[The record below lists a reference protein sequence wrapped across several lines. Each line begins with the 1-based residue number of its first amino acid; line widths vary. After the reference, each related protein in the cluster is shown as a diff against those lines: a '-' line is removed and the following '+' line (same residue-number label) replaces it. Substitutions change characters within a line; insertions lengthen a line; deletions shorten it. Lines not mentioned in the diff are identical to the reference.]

1 MNSTTVIILSAF
13 VAYLLMMIVVGA
25 VYMKRS
31 NNTEEY
37 FWEGV
42 DSVDG
47 SQPLSAQASDMSGW
61 TFDGTSGLRS
71 MRWEPVRHGL
81 LWDCF

>member
-25 VYMKRS
+25 VYMKRLIIRRS
-31 NNTEEY
+31 I

-47 SQPLSAQASDMSGW
+47 SQPCL
-61 TFDGTSGLRS
+61 LR
-71 MRWEPVRHGL
+71 L
-81 LWDCF
+81 LT